1 MNNRSEMSQLDCT
14 QAKQPVTNQNID
26 RQAHNLATGEWNDSL
41 IGDYLWTS
49 TNFGEAFP
57 DVMTPLTWS
66 MARKYTEAV
75 LPVQKNFTMPMMG
88 NIAGRLYFNIS
99 MGMSFA
105 VAIGL
110 SKEKL
115 LRNAAETFGRI
126 PSQIEIPIVPIKWNQ
141 AILRYYLPMIAWG
154 MKMRRTFGPRIPAF
168 VAETPAVVEMLERD
182 IQAACTPTKL
192 LALWQDKLEAHFQ
205 HGLLM
210 LAIGLSEYRTLS
222 RQLHIE
228 FECIVGDAD
237 ANALLSGYSAQGDH
251 LASLGL
257 LAGLLQVKQG
267 KLSRQAF
274 LQAYGHRGPHEF
286 ELSALRPRE
295 DPAWIDQQLAQLD
308 LVDVPAMLAK
318 QRQRHQAAWERL
330 QASVSPRKAKR
341 YHQKLDRL
349 AAAAKTREASRS
361 EVVRLLGVLRTF
373 ALHAGELTGL
383 DQDVFFLSLDELLAL
398 LGGDAPA
405 CAFIPARKETH
416 ARYSALPS
424 YPTLI
429 RGHFDPFAWAADP
442 NRRSDLYDEQAS
454 SIPSQHTIAGFAGAA
469 GIVEGRVRRLDRPEE
484 GDQLQTGEI
493 LVASTTNVGWTPLF
507 SRAAAIVTD
516 IGAPLSHA
524 AIVARELGIPAV
536 VGCGNAT
543 TLLHTGDRVRVNGG
557 QGIVER
563 LDANLP

>member
-1 MNNRSEMSQLDCT
+1 MSDQVTMSQLDR
-14 QAKQPVTNQNID
+14 K
-26 RQAHNLATGEWNDSL
+26 QAHNLVTGEWNDSL

-75 LPVQKNFTMPMMG
+75 LPVQKNFAMPMMG

-99 MGMSFA
+99 LGMSFA
-105 VAIGL
+105 IAIGL

-115 LRNAAETFGRI
+115 LRRAAETFGRI
-126 PSQIEIPIVPIKWNQ
+126 PPHIETPIVPIKWGQ
-141 AILRYYLPMIAWG
+141 AILGYYLPTIIWLT
-154 MKMRRTFGPRIPAF
+154 KVRRAFEPRLPAF
-168 VAETPAVVEMLERD
+168 IAETPALVETLERD
-182 IQAACTPTKL
+182 IQTAHAPAEL
-192 LALWQDKLEAHFQ
+192 LALWQDKLQGHFQ
-205 HGLLM
+205 DSLIM
-210 LAIGLSEYRTLS
+210 LSVGLSEYRTLS

-228 FECIVGDAD
+228 FERIAGDAD
-237 ANALLSGYSAQGDH
+237 ANALLSGYSVQGEY

-257 LAGLLQVKQG
+257 LSGLLQVKQG

-274 LQAYGHRGPHEF
+274 LQAHGHRGPHEF
-286 ELSALRPRE
+286 ELSTLRPKE

-308 LVDVPAMLAK
+308 LVDVPALLAD
-318 QRQRHQAAWERL
+318 QRQRHQAAWGRL
-330 QASVSPRKAKR
+330 QASVSPRKAR
-341 YHQKLDRL
+341 GYRQKLDRL

-373 ALHAGELTGL
+373 ALRAGELTGL
-383 DQDVFFLSLDELLAL
+383 AQDVFFLYLDELLAL
-398 LGGDAPA
+398 LGGDTSA
-405 CAFIPARKETH
+405 CALIPARKETH
-416 ARYSALPS
+416 ARYSALPA

-442 NRRSDLYDEQAS
+442 NRRSDWFDKQAS
-454 SIPSQHTIAGFAGAA
+454 TASPAPHMIAGFAGAA

-507 SRAAAIVTD
+507 SRVSAIVTD

-543 TLLHTGDRVRVNGG
+543 TLLHTGDRVRVDGG

-563 LDANLP
+563 IDANLP

>member
-1 MNNRSEMSQLDCT
+1 MR
-14 QAKQPVTNQNID
+14 
-26 RQAHNLATGEWNDSL
+26 AHNLATGEWNDSL

-66 MARKYTEAV
+66 MAQKYIEAV

-99 MGMSFA
+99 LGMSLA
-105 VAIGL
+105 IAIGL

-115 LRNAAETFGRI
+115 LRRAAETFGRI
-126 PSQIEIPIVPIKWNQ
+126 PPQIEIPIVPVKWSQ
-141 AILRYYLPMIAWG
+141 AILRYYLPMIAWS

-182 IQAACTPTKL
+182 IQAAYTPTKL

-228 FECIVGDAD
+228 FERIVGDAD
-237 ANALLSGYSAQGDH
+237 ANVLLSGYSAQGDYI
-251 LASLGL
+251 ASLGL

-274 LQAYGHRGPHEF
+274 LQDHGHRGPHEF
-286 ELSALRPRE
+286 ELSTLRPKE

-308 LVDVPAMLAK
+308 LVDVPALLAE
-318 QRQRHQAAWERL
+318 QRQRHQAAWKRL
-330 QASVSPRKAKR
+330 QASVSPCKAKR
-341 YHQKLDRL
+341 YRPKLDRL
-349 AAAAKTREASRS
+349 IVAAKTREASRS

-383 DQDVFFLSLDELLAL
+383 AQDVFFLSLDELLAL
-398 LGGDAPA
+398 LDGDTST
-405 CAFIPARKETH
+405 CALIPARKETH
-416 ARYSALPS
+416 ARYSALPP

-429 RGHFDPFAWAADP
+429 CGHFAPFAWAAHP
-442 NRRSDLYDEQAS
+442 NRRSDLYDGQAS
-454 SIPSQHTIAGFAGAA
+454 SIPPGQHTIAGFAGAA

-493 LVASTTNVGWTPLF
+493 LVTSTTNIGWTPLF
-507 SRAAAIVTD
+507 SRVAAIVTD

-543 TLLHTGDRVRVNGG
+543 TVLHTGDRVRVDGG
-557 QGIVER
+557 RGIVER